1 MIKGHAERLYTESEY
16 ELMMELTIIVS
27 ENKHDTKRCVQKLLQ
42 FISKNDALKNLEES
56 KKAAAAARAREHYIN
71 IAKQFKDKEDELR
84 TVASLARKNRLE
96 QDDEQEK
103 TDSEKAYA
111 KTKTLDPTLGTF
123 KRVKELEDLEAEK
136 DRSKAIEHESL
147 TRESTDEK
155 LKEFFRNVDWNP
167 KNKCIPMSERIA
179 NKVIRM
185 KEGEQIPQTDEM
197 EKKEEEAPSEVDIR
211 RRLNHL
217 LTLLAK
223 HGEPV

>member
-1 MIKGHAERLYTESEY
+1 MTKGHAERLYTESEY

-71 IAKQFKDKEDELR
+71 IAKQFKDKEDQIREVIATLSAEKLHKDKE
-84 TVASLARKNRLE
+84 TSSE
-96 QDDEQEK
+96 DEAPMQP
-103 TDSEKAYA
+103 SPPAWR
-111 KTKTLDPTLGTF
+111 GF

-136 DRSKAIEHESL
+136 DRSNAIEHESL
-147 TRESTDEK
+147 TRESTDEE

-167 KNKCIPMSERIA
+167 KNKYVPMSERIA

-197 EKKEEEAPSEVDIR
+197 EKEEAPPSEVDIR